1 MAGSNVMSI
10 DEKGTDQQLQH
21 ALARK
26 PAPDGFAQRV
36 MARLDQPQSR
46 GKQTPRQW
54 HWPSAS
60 TLRRIAAALFL
71 TAALGGLTA
80 HQIAEHRRAE
90 GEHARQQLMTAL
102 HIASAKMRVA
112 QRAVAHD

>member
-1 MAGSNVMSI
+1 MSI
-10 DEKGTDQQLQH
+10 HDKSIDDKSIDQELQQ

-26 PAPDGFAQRV
+26 SAPDGFAQRV
-36 MARLDQPQSR
+36 MARL
-46 GKQTPRQW
+46 GEAQTRRRQAPGQW
-54 HWPSAS
+54 HWPAAS
-60 TLRRIAAALFL
+60 TLRRIAAALIL

-80 HQIAEHRRAE
+80 HQVAEHRRTE